1 MPNIESRLAS
11 LGIEL
16 PEVYPP
22 VANYVSSTR
31 SGNIVQISGQLST
44 DANGGIKGTVGVDCS
59 LADGIAAARL
69 CAINLIAQFRAAAGG
84 DLDRVTRVLR
94 LGGYVQAG
102 PEFYE
107 IPSVMN
113 GCSDLI
119 VDVFGDAGRHARSA
133 IGVYRLPFNFAVE
146 VDASIEI
153 LQSPTKSIDNP
164 GEAAIRPT

>member
-1 MPNIESRLAS
+1 MPNIETRLAS

-16 PEVYPP
+16 PQVCPP

-44 DANGGIKGTVGVDCS
+44 HASGGIKVIVGADCS
-59 LADGIAAARL
+59 LADGIIAARL
-69 CAINLIAQFRAAAGG
+69 CAINLIAQFKAAADG
-84 DLDRVTRVLR
+84 DLDRVARVLR

-107 IPSVMN
+107 IPTVMN

-119 VDVFGDAGRHARSA
+119 VDVFGDVGKHARSA

-146 VDASIEI
+146 VDAVIE
-153 LQSPTKSIDNP
+153 LV
-164 GEAAIRPT
+164 

>member
-1 MPNIESRLAS
+1 MSRIESRLAS

-16 PEVYPP
+16 PEVCPP

-31 SGNIVQISGQLST
+31 SGNVVHISGQLST
-44 DANGGIKGTVGVDCS
+44 HAGGGIKGSVGSDCS
-59 LADGIAAARL
+59 LADGIIAARF
-69 CAINLIAQFRAAAGG
+69 CAINLIAQFKAAAGG
-84 DLDRVTRVLR
+84 DLGRVARVLR
-94 LGGYVQAG
+94 LGGYVQTG

-119 VDVFGDAGRHARSA
+119 VDVFGEAGKHARSA

-153 LQSPTKSIDNP
+153 VD
-164 GEAAIRPT
+164 

>member
-1 MPNIESRLAS
+1 MPNIETRLAS

-16 PEVYPP
+16 PQVCPP

-44 DANGGIKGTVGVDCS
+44 DTHGGIKGTVGVDCG
-59 LADGIAAARL
+59 LADGITAARL
-69 CAINLIAQFRAAAGG
+69 CAINLIAQFKAAAGG

-107 IPSVMN
+107 IPTVMN

-119 VDVFGDAGRHARSA
+119 VDVFGDVGKHARSA

-146 VDASIEI
+146 VDAVIE
-153 LQSPTKSIDNP
+153 LV
-164 GEAAIRPT
+164 

>member
-1 MPNIESRLAS
+1 MPRIESRLAS

-16 PEVYPP
+16 PEICPP

-44 DANGGIKGTVGVDCS
+44 HAGGGIKGIVGDDCS
-59 LADGIAAARL
+59 LADGITAARL
-69 CAINLIAQFRAAAGG
+69 CAINLIAQFKAAADG
-84 DLDRVTRVLR
+84 DLDRVRILR

-102 PEFYE
+102 PEFFE
-107 IPSVMN
+107 IPAVMN

-119 VDVFGDAGRHARSA
+119 VDVFGEAGKHARSA

-146 VDASIEI
+146 VDASFEI
-153 LQSPTKSIDNP
+153 VD
-164 GEAAIRPT
+164 

>member
-16 PEVYPP
+16 PEVCPP

-31 SGNIVQISGQLST
+31 SGNVVQISGQLST
-44 DANGGIKGTVGVDCS
+44 HAQGGIKGTVGVDCS
-59 LADGIAAARL
+59 LADAITAARL
-69 CAINLIAQFRAAAGG
+69 CAINLVAQFKAAADG
-84 DLDRVTRVLR
+84 DLDRIARVLR

-102 PEFYE
+102 PEFFE
-107 IPSVMN
+107 IPTVMN

-119 VDVFGDAGRHARSA
+119 VDVFGEAGKHARSA

-146 VDASIEI
+146 VDAVIEI
-153 LQSPTKSIDNP
+153 VD
-164 GEAAIRPT
+164 

>member
-1 MPNIESRLAS
+1 MSRIESRLAS

-16 PEVYPP
+16 PQVCPP

-44 DANGGIKGTVGVDCS
+44 HADGGIKGIVGDDCS
-59 LADGIAAARL
+59 LADGVTAARL
-69 CAINLIAQFRAAAGG
+69 CAINLIAQFKAAADG
-84 DLDRVTRVLR
+84 DLGRVARVLR
-94 LGGYVQAG
+94 LGGYIQAG
-102 PEFYE
+102 AEFFE
-107 IPSVMN
+107 IPAVMN

-119 VDVFGDAGRHARSA
+119 IDVFGEAGKHARSA

-153 LQSPTKSIDNP
+153 ID
-164 GEAAIRPT
+164 

>member
-1 MPNIESRLAS
+1 MSNIERRLTS

-16 PEVYPP
+16 PQVCPP

-44 DANGGIKGTVGVDCS
+44 HAQGGIKGTVGTDCT
-59 LADGIAAARL
+59 LADGVIAARL
-69 CAINLIAQFRAAAGG
+69 CAINLIAQFKAAADG
-84 DLDRVTRVLR
+84 DLDRVARVLR

-102 PEFYE
+102 PQFFD
-107 IPSVMN
+107 IPVVMN

-119 VDVFGDAGRHARSA
+119 VDVFGEAGKHARSA

-146 VDASIEI
+146 VDAAIEI
-153 LQSPTKSIDNP
+153 VD
-164 GEAAIRPT
+164 